1 MPTEIKQVITKIAP
15 KTLFPIHTEHPELY
29 SKFVS
34 DITNVQVPK
43 KQKLYQKTP
52 SDEWN

>member
-34 DITNVQVPK
+34 DIRKVQVPQ
-43 KQKLYQKTP
+43 KQKLYQNRLDGQWT
-52 SDEWN
+52 